1 MSLWITVI
9 FRSGKLGLLLEGVLT
24 WLLYWLPPAED
35 EPWGEK
41 KKKKPVTFLWQNYFK
56 AKHLEGQQYINFYFK
71 LFCLVLKSTQNV
83 KSSLPYFVNMSK
95 IQCVPVHQN
104 GCLQSP
110 FRKEISVISLQR
122 IWLKDRELIS
132 FRLKSALWRMT
143 SPQKAFNVHSCRV
156 LQTFWVLWASTITA
170 ALMKKWNWFVFSI

>member
-1 MSLWITVI
+1 MNNHHFQKWQAGSPFGGSAYLATVLAASS
-9 FRSGKLGLLLEGVLT
+9 RRWALR
-24 WLLYWLPPAED
+24 
-35 EPWGEK
+35 GE

-95 IQCVPVHQN
+95 TQCVPVHQN

-122 IWLKDRELIS
+122 IWLKDRQLIS

-143 SPQKAFNVHSCRV
+143 SPQKAFNVNSCRV

-170 ALMKKWNWFVFSI
+170 ALMKK